1 MFRLPLVPLLATGIL
16 AQAAAQTPP
25 APPTPAPAPT
35 LNSGAK
41 VDAAAA
47 AIQPPAPGT
56 LMPTPAPAVPPPAP
70 GQVQAP
76 AGTAPT
82 AAPPA
87 GTSRIPDVP
96 APALTPVP
104 ATPLSSG
111 PKSVPSTSGSG
122 QFIVHGQDARLKTAF
137 SARCDEI
144 KDELGRLL
152 RDSQP
157 WALPIVVLL
166 NAGENARTAPQAVST
181 SVAQITHGGFHLQI
195 TVNLRPDLRPSE
207 FRGEVVRAL
216 MTERVLRSQPEV
228 TSKRTTLLPDW
239 VLTGVMEAL
248 DYRRQARPSTLFAAI
263 FKSGKIF
270 GIEEIIEASP
280 TQMDALSKTIYRTSC
295 CALVLALLDQPEGSA
310 RLNRF
315 LSSLATDARPER
327 ELLNRAFPSF
337 ASSAAS
343 LNKWWA
349 LQLAGLAQPKY
360 SEPLTAADTLK
371 SLEDALTLRYQAKA
385 SEIPK
390 PRPIVQPV
398 VASTGGSTAVDMP
411 ESTKPK
417 PGPGQTVLQVGETTL
432 ITEAPSEEKEK
443 AEPGFLRSF
452 VARLN
457 PFSKK
462 RESNADIIESAIEEA
477 AREEALSGQDETLTP
492 VPATPLPEI
501 AVASTPGPRTEDTN
515 TRKPLFNR
523 WFGSSETSSEK
534 TDAQAA
540 TTETPAE
547 TTEAPGPPSTPATPA
562 RPSTEAPDAA
572 APSEEAP
579 EATGEKPSRWNPLNW
594 FRRGKPQPKAPESA
608 QSLPAADL
616 GASDLAFWQESL
628 RQGQV
633 KALILQQAAEPAAAA
648 PPSGEPPP
656 AVAEPEAAPPPKKR
670 GFLGGLFGGKKGK
683 KAEEPAPAPAE
694 ATTPTPA
701 MNEAAEKSEGSG
713 TSEAKKPTDKPAAS
727 SQTTKPTSEKP
738 SSETAS
744 QSSTA
749 AKDKKDT
756 AAPAQDSKPATPTAP
771 GDAAPSSPTMAT
783 SAPTPAT
790 EAPVP
795 VAEPVPESRTT
806 KRGPVRLKDLFGR
819 GKKPPTEEPAPAP
832 SDPAAVPATGMEAA
846 PAATE
851 TAEAKPAT
859 SGKTEA
865 PTEAPKA
872 KPSEEPKKTAASESA
887 PKAKATPK
895 QDAAKET
902 AKKTEDTPKAAT
914 RAPEPPKPA
923 PKAAEPA
930 AAMTATEKPA
940 EKPVEKPAEKPAPKP
955 EPPKVV
961 EKKKAEPKPEEPL
974 VAAAVPIEDYSAIM
988 KRPDRKQILD
998 RNLAALRVLQ
1008 ERCAVLFRPIV
1019 GDYIL
1024 LLTDL
1029 REDKAKN
1036 VDDRLKKLRQRSLAA
1051 VERSKAIR
1059 DLLDVHE
1066 ANYSAAMSGVFD
1078 DYLSLPDRIQEEL
1091 PPRQDPISKY
1101 LDALDREFSKP

>member
-1 MFRLPLVPLLATGIL
+1 MTAHCRQPFFFCMLRLTLAPLLAIGIL
-16 AQAAAQTPP
+16 AKANAQTPP
-25 APPTPAPAPT
+25 APPPST
-35 LNSGAK
+35 K
-41 VDAAAA
+41 VVDAAAV
-47 AIQPPAPGT
+47 QPPAPGT
-56 LMPTPAPAVPPPAP
+56 VMAATAPSVAPPAP
-70 GQVQAP
+70 GQIKSPTDSPPKA
-76 AGTAPT
+76 ATAV
-82 AAPPA
+82 

-104 ATPLSSG
+104 STPLSSG
-111 PKSVPSTSGSG
+111 PKSIPSTSGSG

-157 WALPIVVLL
+157 WSLPIVVLL
-166 NAGENARTAPQAVST
+166 NAGENARNAPQAVST

-228 TSKRTTLLPDW
+228 TSKRTALLPDW
-239 VLTGVMEAL
+239 ILTGVMEAL

-371 SLEDALTLRYQAKA
+371 SLEDALTIRYQAKA

-390 PRPIVQPV
+390 PRPIAQPAL
-398 VASTGGSTAVDMP
+398 ASTEGNDAPNS
-411 ESTKPK
+411 SKPT
-417 PGPGQTVLQVGETTL
+417 PGPGQTVLQVGETTI
-432 ITEAPSEEKEK
+432 ITEAPPEEKEK
-443 AEPGFLRSF
+443 AEPSFLRSF

-457 PFSKK
+457 PFAKK
-462 RESNADIIESAIEEA
+462 RESNADIIESAIVQA
-477 AREEALSGQDETLTP
+477 AREEALSGQDEELTI

-501 AVASTPGPRTEDTN
+501 STINTSGPRTAEPN

-523 WFGSSETSSEK
+523 WFGSSEDKSNQPDDTANS
-534 TDAQAA
+534 
-540 TTETPAE
+540 TETTSPAPAQ
-547 TTEAPGPPSTPATPA
+547 TTPTATVPTEEATPA
-562 RPSTEAPDAA
+562 NAD
-572 APSEEAP
+572 
-579 EATGEKPSRWNPLNW
+579 KPSRWNPLNW
-594 FRRGKPQPKAPESA
+594 FRQSKPQAKAPESA
-608 QSLPAADL
+608 QRKPTAT
-616 GASDLAFWQESL
+616 LAPSNFTFWQQSL
-628 RQGQV
+628 HHGKIQ
-633 KALILQQAAEPAAAA
+633 AIILQQAAEPTA
-648 PPSGEPPP
+648 PAPASGETTPIVEPAPTPPP
-656 AVAEPEAAPPPKKR
+656 AAKKR
-670 GFLGGLFGGKKGK
+670 GFLGGLFGSKKDK
-683 KAEEPAPAPAE
+683 KTEEPAPAPAE
-694 ATTPTPA
+694 PTTPAPA
-701 MNEAAEKSEGSG
+701 MNEGAAKSETTDTG
-713 TSEAKKPTDKPAAS
+713 EAKKTADKSAAGTE
-727 SQTTKPTSEKP
+727 TTKPASEKTT
-738 SSETAS
+738 SGTAAVPPP
-744 QSSTA
+744 TA
-749 AKDKKDT
+749 AKDKKDAGPAT
-756 AAPAQDSKPATPTAP
+756 EKPQSTPPPSTTDAPAGTAP
-771 GDAAPSSPTMAT
+771 MTAT
-783 SAPTPAT
+783 AEATPAT
-790 EAPVP
+790 EAAVP
-795 VAEPVPESRTT
+795 VAEPVPESRPT
-806 KRGPVRLKDLFGR
+806 KRGPMRLKDLFGR
-819 GKKPPTEEPAPAP
+819 GKKPPAPTEEPAPMP
-832 SDPAAVPATGMEAA
+832 TDPAATQAPGME
-846 PAATE
+846 PVPNETTE
-851 TAEAKPAT
+851 TKPAT
-859 SGKTEA
+859 PAKTESVA
-865 PTEAPKA
+865 GAPKA
-872 KPSEEPKKTAASESA
+872 KPSEEPKQTTASDNA
-887 PKAKATPK
+887 PKAKATAKKDPP
-895 QDAAKET
+895 KET
-902 AKKTEDTPKAAT
+902 PKKREDSPKAAT
-914 RAPEPPKPA
+914 RAPEPAKPEPKATEPA
-923 PKAAEPA
+923 PKATELAP
-930 AAMTATEKPA
+930 AMTAAEKPA
-940 EKPVEKPAEKPAPKP
+940 EKATDKPAEKPTPKP
-955 EPPKVV
+955 EPPKVT
-961 EKKKAEPKPEEPL
+961 EKKKTEPKPQEPL

-1008 ERCAVLFRPIV
+1008 VRCAILFRPII

-1036 VDDRLKKLRQRSLAA
+1036 VDERLKKLRQRSLAS

-1066 ANYSAAMSGVFD
+1066 ANYSAAMSGLFD
-1078 DYLSLPDRIQEEL
+1078 DYLSLPERIQEEL
-1091 PPRQDPISKY
+1091 PPRHDPISKY

>member
-1 MFRLPLVPLLATGIL
+1 MFRLTLAPTLAVSIL
-16 AQAAAQTPP
+16 AQAHAQTPP
-25 APPTPAPAPT
+25 APPLGP
-35 LNSGAK
+35 K
-41 VDAAAA
+41 VDAAAVQSPA
-47 AIQPPAPGT
+47 SGSLISAPAPS
-56 LMPTPAPAVPPPAP
+56 VPPPAP
-70 GQVQAP
+70 GQIKL
-76 AGTAPT
+76 PT
-82 AAPPA
+82 EAAPDA
-87 GTSRIPDVP
+87 AQATGTSRIPDVP

-104 ATPLSSG
+104 PTPLSSG
-111 PKSVPSTSGSG
+111 TKSVPSTSGSG
-122 QFIVHGQDARLKTAF
+122 QFIVHGQDARLKNAF

-152 RDSQP
+152 RDAQP
-157 WALPIVVLL
+157 WTLPIVVLL

-181 SVAQITHGGFHLQI
+181 SIAQITHGGFHLQI

-207 FRGEVVRAL
+207 FRSEVVRAL

-239 VLTGVMEAL
+239 ILTGVMESL

-315 LSSLATDARPER
+315 LSSLASDARPER

-385 SEIPK
+385 SEIPQA
-390 PRPIVQPV
+390 RPIVPAAL
-398 VASTGGSTAVDMP
+398 ASTGSGGTSA
-411 ESTKPK
+411 SAKPT
-417 PGPGQTVLQVGETTL
+417 PGPGQTVLQVGETTI
-432 ITEAPSEEKEK
+432 ITEAPAEAKEK

-452 VARLN
+452 VAKLN
-457 PFSKK
+457 PFAKK

-477 AREEALSGQDETLTP
+477 AREEALSGQDEVLTP

-501 AVASTPGPRTEDTN
+501 TAINTVGPRTEEPN

-523 WFGSSETSSEK
+523 WFGTSEAKDTRS
-534 TDAQAA
+534 
-540 TTETPAE
+540 ETPADTVE
-547 TTEAPGPPSTPATPA
+547 SANPAATQL
-562 RPSTEAPDAA
+562 
-572 APSEEAP
+572 APSEPAP
-579 EATGEKPSRWNPLNW
+579 PANEDKPSRWNPLNW
-594 FRRGKPQPKAPESA
+594 FRQSKPATKAPDSA
-608 QSLPAADL
+608 QRRPEATAA
-616 GASDLAFWQESL
+616 SSHFAFWQESL
-628 RQGQV
+628 RQGHIE
-633 KALILQQAAEPAAAA
+633 ALILQQAAETSP
-648 PPSGEPPP
+648 PPP
-656 AVAEPEAAPPPKKR
+656 ASGETTPPVVEPAPAPPPAPKKR
-670 GFLGGLFGGKKGK
+670 GFLGGLFGNKKGK
-683 KAEEPAPAPAE
+683 KTEEPPPTPAEPAPPAPVMDE
-694 ATTPTPA
+694 GTPQTETT
-701 MNEAAEKSEGSG
+701 G
-713 TSEAKKPTDKPAAS
+713 TTEAKKPSDKPSAKAEPS
-727 SQTTKPTSEKP
+727 KPTSEKTN
-738 SSETAS
+738 SETAAK
-744 QSSTA
+744 TTPA
-749 AKDKKDT
+749 AKDKKDAAAST
-756 AAPAQDSKPATPTAP
+756 EQTKPAPPSIAAEAPA
-771 GDAAPSSPTMAT
+771 G
-783 SAPTPAT
+783 SAPMTAEAEPPPAN

-795 VAEPVPESRTT
+795 VAEPVPESRPT

-819 GKKPPTEEPAPAP
+819 SKKTPPPTEEPAPMPTDPTATPAP
-832 SDPAAVPATGMEAA
+832 GMG
-846 PAATE
+846 PTPTE
-851 TAEAKPAT
+851 TAESKPET
-859 SGKTEA
+859 LTKTESVA
-865 PTEAPKA
+865 NAPKA
-872 KPSEEPKKTAASESA
+872 KPSEEPKKATASDTA
-887 PKAKATPK
+887 PKAKATAKKDPP
-895 QDAAKET
+895 KET
-902 AKKTEDTPKAAT
+902 RKKAEDSPKAAN
-914 RAPEPPKPA
+914 RAPEPAKPA
-923 PKAAEPA
+923 PKATEPA
-930 AAMTATEKPA
+930 PAMTAVEKPA
-940 EKPVEKPAEKPAPKP
+940 QQPIEKPAEKPAQKP
-955 EPPKVV
+955 EAPKVT
-961 EKKKAEPKPEEPL
+961 EKKPTEPKPQEPL

-1008 ERCAVLFRPIV
+1008 ERCAILFRPII

-1036 VDDRLKKLRQRSLAA
+1036 VDERLKKLRQRSLAS

-1066 ANYSAAMSGVFD
+1066 ANYSAAMSGLFD
-1078 DYLSLPDRIQEEL
+1078 DYLSLPERIQEEL